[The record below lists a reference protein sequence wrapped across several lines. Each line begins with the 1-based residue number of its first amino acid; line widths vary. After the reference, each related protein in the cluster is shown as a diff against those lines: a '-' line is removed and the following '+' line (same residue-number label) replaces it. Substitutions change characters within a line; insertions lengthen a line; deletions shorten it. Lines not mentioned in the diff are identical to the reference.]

1 MWNNVGELINF
12 PESVHMDQN
21 ISVVRPL
28 ILSFSSRKVFAVNFQ
43 FNWENIYMVIRWQTL

>member
-1 MWNNVGELINF
+1 MWNNVGELIHF
-12 PESVHMDQN
+12 PESVHTDQN